1 MKDCFYF
8 CPEFRIKRWVFCPS
22 IINLNF
28 SFKMKKILLTFVAAF
43 VAVSVSAQLYVGGS
57 LGLAS
62 TKIGE
67 GDAKT
72 TYKILPEVGYNL
84 NESLAFGAVLGW
96 GKGNPVSIENT
107 AGMDSYFTVNPYVR
121 YTFMNYRFVNVFVD
135 GGVGYTHYND
145 ADASLVNIG
154 LAPGVSINLNEH
166 LSFETHVGF
175 LGWKHVEPKT
185 GKGSDAFGLAVDGN
199 NITFGLYYNF

>member
-1 MKDCFYF
+1 
-8 CPEFRIKRWVFCPS
+8 
-22 IINLNF
+22 
-28 SFKMKKILLTFVAAF
+28 MKKILLTFVAAF

-62 TKIGE
+62 TKIGDS
-67 GDAKT
+67 DAKT

>member
-1 MKDCFYF
+1 MT
-8 CPEFRIKRWVFCPS
+8 
-22 IINLNF
+22 L
-28 SFKMKKILLTFVAAF
+28 VAA
-43 VAVSVSAQLYVGGS
+43 VIAVSASAQQVYVGGT
-57 LGLAS
+57 LG
-62 TKIGE
+62 IGVSKVKG
-67 GDAKT
+67 GDEVT
-72 TYKILPEVGYNL
+72 TYKVLPEVGYSFNDDW
-84 NESLAFGAVLGW
+84 AIGTVLGW
-96 GKGNPVSIENT
+96 GKGNPVSVDDAKT
-107 AGMDSYFTVNPYVR
+107 TQARFFTVSPYVR

-166 LSFETHVGF
+166 LSFVTHVGF